1 MQVRKE
7 REITDAFCG
16 INSNN
21 LNIYCEILK
30 LVALHQFLLLLQHG
44 KPKILKH
51 EPILFSKTIFCYIH
65 K

>member
-7 REITDAFCG
+7 GEMTDAFCG
-16 INSNN
+16 INNNN

-30 LVALHQFLLLLQHG
+30 LGALNQFLLLLQHS

-51 EPILFSKTIFCYIH
+51 EPYIILKNNFLLHT
-65 K
+65 